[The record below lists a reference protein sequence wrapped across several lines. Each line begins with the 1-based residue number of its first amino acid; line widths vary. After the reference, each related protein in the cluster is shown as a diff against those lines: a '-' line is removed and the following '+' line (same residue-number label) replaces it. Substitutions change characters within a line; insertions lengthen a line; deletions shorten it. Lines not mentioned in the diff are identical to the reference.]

1 MSVTPFCSGE
11 EMVCDHVSVLRCTP
25 EGSMCVREVVS
36 FVLVKLYV
44 EAVTYLIF
52 IFTANGIL
60 ERLTGQLVYKFGSS

>member
-1 MSVTPFCSGE
+1 
-11 EMVCDHVSVLRCTP
+11 
-25 EGSMCVREVVS
+25 MCVGEVVS

-60 ERLTGQLVYKFGSS
+60 ERLTGQLVSVSSVVASVTSCLWKAEFTEIHS